1 MEHNFGRTLEK
12 FSRVVDVN
20 AHKEDCLL
28 TVEGGAD
35 SMVAEWK
42 TLNPEIVVLAFKK
55 YLIQTGSPYNIVRI
69 T

>member
-12 FSRVVDVN
+12 FSKDVDVN
-20 AHKEDCLL
+20 AHKGDCLL

-42 TLNPEIVVLAFKK
+42 TLNPEMVVLAFRK
-55 YLIQTGSPYNIVRI
+55 YLLQTASPYNIVRI